1 MAMDVQRDPA
11 ILKRKQRRRAL
22 IGVAVALVVVA
33 VSVAVSRL
41 EPALPTV
48 ANAQSTLWIRTV
60 RRGPMV
66 REVRGAG
73 TLVPEEI
80 RWIPSTT
87 SGRVKRIVLR
97 PGAEVQPGTV
107 ILELDN
113 PDLRQSVTSA
123 ELDWKTAVANLA
135 NQKATVANAR
145 LQLQA
150 AVVDAESTYQLSVTD
165 FDLNQSLAQKG
176 LVSDFDMKKKQAAM
190 DQARNRLDVA
200 KRQLAASVENES
212 QQLAPAEA
220 AVNQRRSD
228 YDRFLRQ
235 LDDLQVKAAM
245 MGRLQVVSVEEGQQV
260 GPGTNLARVSN
271 PSRLKAE
278 IRIPETQTKDL
289 KIGQKADVD
298 TRNGHVAGH
307 VTRVDPA
314 SQGGTVG
321 VDVSLDE
328 ALPAGARPD
337 LSVDGTIELERLA
350 SVLFV
355 ESPAIGQENGT
366 LSLFKVTPQG
376 EAVRTP
382 VKIGRRSVQFV
393 EVVDGLKEGDQVILS
408 DMSQY
413 DSFDRL
419 KLQ

>member
-1 MAMDVQRDPA
+1 MDLQRDPA

-22 IGVAVALVVVA
+22 VGVAIALAVVA

-66 REVRGAG
+66 REVHGAG

-97 PGAEVQPGTV
+97 PGAQVEPGTV

-113 PDLRQSVTSA
+113 PDLRQSVTGA
-123 ELDWKTAVANLA
+123 ELDWKTAVAQLA
-135 NQKATVANAR
+135 NQRATVANAR
-145 LQLQA
+145 LQLQS
-150 AVVDAESTYQLSVTD
+150 AVVDAQSNYQLAVTD
-165 FDLNQSLAQKG
+165 FELNQSLADKG
-176 LVSDFDMKKKQAAM
+176 LVSGFDMKKKQAAM
-190 DQARNRLDVA
+190 DQAKNRLDVT
-200 KRQLAASVENES
+200 KRQLEASIANEAE
-212 QQLAPAEA
+212 QLAPAAA
-220 AVNQRRSD
+220 AVNQRRAD
-228 YDRFLRQ
+228 YDKFLRQ

-245 MGRLQVVSVEEGQQV
+245 SGRLQLVSVEEGQQI

-271 PSRLKAE
+271 PNRLKAE

-307 VTRVDPA
+307 VTRLDPA

-321 VDVSLDE
+321 VDVSFDE
-328 ALPAGARPD
+328 PLPPGARPD
-337 LSVDGTIELERLA
+337 LSIDGTIELERMA
-350 SVLFV
+350 SVLFI

-376 EAVRTP
+376 QAVRTP